1 MDGEFYVFC
10 ETWSTISREAPF
22 FFPTRFL
29 PALSLSQAAAAAAA
43 ARAAAVAL
51 LHEVHDVVATNYMDA
66 RGPGLDAAAW
76 DAALEKAL
84 TPPPRDADAAHRAVR
99 RMLAFGLDD
108 PYTRFLSPDEFRA
121 MARYDVTGVGLNLG
135 TGDEYERRV
144 GHPLPPASSA
154 SSPNPAA
161 GVWVIGL
168 VRGSPADA
176 AGVGQG
182 DRVVGVSG
190 VRVAD
195 TASPFAVS
203 TAIATAGADGASK
216 TRTVTLD
223 IVKPDGRRV
232 TAQMAAST
240 APAAVSP
247 VSWRLLPP
255 PRRGGASP
263 PTAVIHLDS
272 FNARAKADVEAALTA
287 ADAAGAG
294 SIVLDLRGNRGGLV
308 TEGVEV
314 AGLFLEPGA
323 PVAVTLGARPDA
335 ERVLRVGGSGSGS
348 ADTTTPSSTS
358 LAKWR
363 RAPLT
368 VLVDD
373 RTASAAEIVAGA
385 LRDNCRA
392 VVAGGGGLPSAGPTR
407 TYGKGLIQSVYE
419 LGDASGLVLTVG
431 KYLTPSRVD
440 IDRGGIAADLVA
452 SAAGAV
458 DADAADAV
466 LGACRRAKAAVS
478 VK

>member
-1 MDGEFYVFC
+1 MFYRHA
-10 ETWSTISREAPF
+10 TNP
-22 FFPTRFL
+22 P
-29 PALSLSQAAAAAAA
+29 PSQDAAAAAA

-84 TPPPRDADAAHRAVR
+84 IPPPRDADAAHRAVR

-144 GHPLPPASSA
+144 GQPLPSA
-154 SSPNPAA
+154 SAASATKPTA

-182 DRVVGVSG
+182 DRVVGVG
-190 VRVAD
+190 GARVAD
-195 TASPFAVS
+195 SASPFSVS

-232 TAQMAAST
+232 TAKMAAST

-247 VSWRLLPP
+247 VSWRLVPP
-255 PRRGGASP
+255 PRRGGGAP
-263 PTAVIHLDS
+263 AAIIHLDS
-272 FNARAKADVEAALTA
+272 FNARAKSDVEAALTA

-294 SIVLDLRGNRGGLV
+294 SIALDLRGNRGGLV

-335 ERVLRVGGSGSGS
+335 ERVLRVGGNSSS
-348 ADTTTPSSTS
+348 SSDTPLSSTS

-392 VVAGGGGLPSAGPTR
+392 VVAGGGSVPSAGPTR

-440 IDRGGIAADLVA
+440 IDRGGIAADVVA
-452 SAAGAV
+452 SPAGAV
-458 DADAADAV
+458 DTDAADAV